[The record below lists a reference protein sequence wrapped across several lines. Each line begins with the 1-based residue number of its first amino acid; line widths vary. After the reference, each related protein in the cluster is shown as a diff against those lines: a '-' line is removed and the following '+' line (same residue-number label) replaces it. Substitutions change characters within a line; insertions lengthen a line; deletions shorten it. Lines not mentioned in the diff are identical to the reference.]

1 MAGPVGNGPLTV
13 GVAVPI
19 PEPYGSVLQDS
30 RRRFGDPLADAI
42 PPHITLLPPT
52 EIDPD
57 ERDDVVAHLDK
68 VVGEF
73 PYFRVQLRG
82 TGTFRPVSP
91 VVFVALA
98 QGISACER
106 LSVRIRTGP
115 LPVELRFP
123 YHPHV
128 TVAHNV
134 PPDALDEAFTAL
146 AGFNAAFDVSA
157 ISLYLHGAD
166 GHWRPERDFE
176 LSGGGASV

>member
-1 MAGPVGNGPLTV
+1 MTTEASEATLTV

-19 PEPYGSVLQDS
+19 PEPYGSALQDH
-30 RRRFGDPLADAI
+30 RRAFGDPLADAI

-52 EIDPD
+52 EVDPRDCD
-57 ERDDVVAHLDK
+57 EVVAHLDK
-68 VVGEF
+68 VVAEF
-73 PYFRVQLRG
+73 PSFRVHLRG

-98 QGISACER
+98 QGISHCER
-106 LSVRIRTGP
+106 LSVNIRTGP

-128 TVAHNV
+128 TVAHNL
-134 PPDALDEAFTAL
+134 PPEALDEAFSVL
-146 AGFNAAFDVSA
+146 ADFNAAFEVSA

-166 GHWRPERDFE
+166 GHWRRDRDFE
-176 LSGGGASV
+176 LLGEGTSG